1 VRFSLPRRAALWC
14 AQFDCRAAAGRH
26 REANTL
32 VIIGAALGLLAAPFA
47 ALADDVPDALSVE
60 WQGKKLCEKLYEDAQ
75 IRVARCT
82 FPPGAVH
89 VCHSHPSYFSYTVS
103 GGRGQVQDRKGTRS
117 VDVVAGA
124 YIDIPPVPWHE
135 FTNIGDTTLQYIVVE
150 KKYQPPSIADQSSC
164 PKK

>member
-1 VRFSLPRRAALWC
+1 MPILRSA
-14 AQFDCRAAAGRH
+14 
-26 REANTL
+26 
-32 VIIGAALGLLAAPFA
+32 LAAVAIITAVTVAKA
-47 ALADDVPDALSVE
+47 ADVPDALSVE
-60 WQGKKLCEKLYEDAQ
+60 WQGKHLCEKLFEDAQ
-75 IRVARCT
+75 VRVARCT

-103 GGRGQVQDRKGTRS
+103 GGRGQVQDEKGTRS

-124 YIDIPPVPWHE
+124 FRDSPPIPWHE
-135 FTNIGDTTLQYIVVE
+135 FANTGDTTIQYIVVE